1 MKTTTPA
8 HHIRP
13 HGLLARRAAPAV
25 LAMPLL
31 IGLLAFPSTAHA
43 MGVSSD
49 KSLYDL
55 YKEGGPIMHII
66 ALCSVAVTT
75 IGGYCALMFRK
86 KKLMPPALVSQLNN
100 YMAQRD
106 LESAYN
112 LCNSSPCLMTEI
124 LSGSL
129 TKANFERDMFN
140 KTSMENH
147 ISDDCFRHE
156 TKMMVV
162 VNYMNT
168 FAVLAPMIG
177 LLGTTAGMITS
188 FSALTAGKAEATDLA
203 KGIGEA
209 LIATAGG
216 LLLAIPSMFLY
227 FFFRGLITSNMADLH
242 KTLSHMLDL
251 FTGEAHSSA
260 PVQAQTAEP
269 TGTQEA

>member
-1 MKTTTPA
+1 MRTHRSSP
-8 HHIRP
+8 HIKNSTLRGHDWIP
-13 HGLLARRAAPAV
+13 YTAV
-25 LAMPLL
+25 IAILSLSMPE
-31 IGLLAFPSTAHA
+31 SAHA

-49 KSLYDL
+49 KSLLDL
-55 YKEGGPIMHII
+55 YREGGPIMHII
-66 ALCSVAVTT
+66 ALCSVAVTSVAA
-75 IGGYCALMFRK
+75 YCLVMFRK
-86 KKLMPPALVSQLNN
+86 GKLMPKTLVDQLNH
-100 YMAQRD
+100 YMGQRD
-106 LESAYN
+106 LQSAYN
-112 LCNSSPCLMTEI
+112 LCASSPCIMTQI
-124 LSGSL
+124 LAGSL

-147 ISDDCFRHE
+147 ISDECFRTE

-251 FTGEAHSSA
+251 FTGEA
-260 PVQAQTAEP
+260 QATTPQAGE
-269 TGTQEA
+269 Q

>member
-1 MKTTTPA
+1 MKPSKLPSAPQTHLQA
-8 HHIRP
+8 P
-13 HGLLARRAAPAV
+13 HRCDYWLMLTFILGLLAIPN
-25 LAMPLL
+25 
-31 IGLLAFPSTAHA
+31 SAHA

-49 KSLYDL
+49 KSLMDL

-66 ALCSVAVTT
+66 ALCSVAVTSV
-75 IGGYCALMFRK
+75 GGYCALMFRK
-86 KKLMPPALVSQLNN
+86 KKLMPPALVAQLNGF
-100 YMAQRD
+100 MTQRD
-106 LESAYN
+106 LQSAYS
-112 LCNSSPCLMTEI
+112 LCNASPCMMTDI
-124 LSGSL
+124 LAGSL
-129 TKANFERDMFN
+129 TKANFERDMYN
-140 KTSMENH
+140 KSSMENH
-147 ISDDCFRHE
+147 ISDECFRNE
-156 TKMMVV
+156 TKMMVI

-227 FFFRGLITSNMADLH
+227 FFFRGLLTSNMADLH

-251 FTGEAHSSA
+251 FTGEAHGATA
-260 PVQAQTAEP
+260 PTNDPSQQA
-269 TGTQEA
+269 